1 MKEALP
7 MFMIGFPLLL
17 IPLAIC
23 NIIVF
28 LMPGVLLTEPVA
40 TVTLVSGVAWPVT
53 LGDVLLAL
61 GIVLLL
67 LEIIKSSRAGGK
79 YLTDHVLALVVF
91 GGAAAEFV
99 MLPQFGSSTYFML
112 TLLALVDFLSGLALR
127 ARRPARAKAAPSKP
141 ASEAEASEPRFDP
154 PPVSAPASVSSPAPA
169 PDVPTVAPIAE
180 PIANSAPEPVVI
192 RLEAV
197 TDRQR
202 LDVPAADVQ
211 PGDGTPAHSGEPGA
225 KSKPNLL

>member
-1 MKEALP
+1 MKEASP

-40 TVTLVSGVAWPVT
+40 TVTLVSGVVWPVT

-79 YLTDHVLALVVF
+79 YLTDHLLALLVF

-127 ARRPARAKAAPSKP
+127 ARRPARAKVVQSQP
-141 ASEAEASEPRFDP
+141 ASEAKAFDP

-169 PDVPTVAPIAE
+169 PDVPTAAPIAE
-180 PIANSAPEPVVI
+180 PIANSALEPVVI
-192 RLEAV
+192 HLETAA
-197 TDRQR
+197 DRQR
-202 LDVPAADVQ
+202 PDIPAADVR
-211 PGDGTPAHSGEPGA
+211 PGDGTPAHSGEPVA
-225 KSKPNLL
+225 KSKPNLV

>member
-1 MKEALP
+1 

-67 LEIIKSSRAGGK
+67 LEIIKSSRTGGK
-79 YLTDHVLALVVF
+79 YLTDHMLALLVF

-112 TLLALVDFLSGLALR
+112 TLLALIDFLSGLALR
-127 ARRPARAKAAPSKP
+127 ARRPARAKAAPSQS
-141 ASEAEASEPRFDP
+141 ASAASEPRFDP
-154 PPVSAPASVSSPAPA
+154 PPVSASVSVSPAPA
-169 PDVPTVAPIAE
+169 TDVPTVPIVE
-180 PIANSAPEPVVI
+180 PIANRAPEPVVI
-192 RLEAV
+192 HLETAA
-197 TDRQR
+197 DRQGPD
-202 LDVPAADVQ
+202 LPAADVR
-211 PGDGTPAHSGEPGA
+211 PDGGTPAPSGEPGA